1 MATRPIDT
9 ILALSRVRLINKV
22 PLLETEQLVRLFLD
36 QVNLRKKLVEHATGV
51 TEGSYRQFESDDE
64 ALVALADEIESAQYC
79 VTRHA
84 QARLTSLVRD
94 IFGDGV
100 IYKKFAASIEPL
112 FEESNYLERISGLT
126 SRVVDSTHEHSLD
139 VARLIG
145 APVPRISDVR

>member
-9 ILALSRVRLINKV
+9 ILALSRVRLVNKV
-22 PLLETEQLVRLFLD
+22 PVLETEQLVRLLIDRVEF
-36 QVNLRKKLVEHATGV
+36 RKTLVEHATGV

-64 ALVALADEIESAQYC
+64 ALVTLADEIESARYC

-84 QARLTSLVRD
+84 QACLASLVRD

-100 IYKKFAASIEPL
+100 IYKKFAANIRPL
-112 FEESNYLERISGLT
+112 FEESDYLERISGLT
-126 SRVVDSTHEHSLD
+126 ARVVDSTHEHSLD

-145 APVPRISDVR
+145 APVPRVSGIR